1 MTSTYFSIKL
11 RCFILFQLPTMLA
24 SLVRHIPS
32 TLFSFPSTANY
43 VSSIQPCCYFLYQ
56 RPATLASLV
65 GHCPTT
71 LLSSPSTSNYVIISG
86 PPSCHY
92 VVIFSINFQLRFW
105 CLWVAKPW
113 HRCDQ
118 TLAQKKNA
126 FMCQNHGPTVT
137 LRNGPPKIEYFSGDE
152 MSIFDGQRTEKQW
165 NQWNWD
171 ANLTKNHEIHCKTPN
186 DNGPTHI
193 KRATPPRSITHPA
206 GWFFYKQNSIYKGF
220 SVAMF
225 DYRRVNHVHPFWSPL
240 WQAKLTMENCHVV
253 RWFTVPI
260 IMKKVDF
267 PSRKL
272 FTRGSPLYSHHHFY
286 HQPSSTLL
294 WVSNHHQPL
303 DIINY

>member
-1 MTSTYFSIKL
+1 
-11 RCFILFQLPTMLA
+11 ML
-24 SLVRHIPS
+24 
-32 TLFSFPSTANY
+32 LFSLSTSSY
-43 VSSIQPCCYFLYQ
+43 VSIPCGTF
-56 RPATLASLV
+56 
-65 GHCPTT
+65 
-71 LLSSPSTSNYVIISG
+71 SNN
-86 PPSCHY
+86 
-92 VVIFSINFQLRFW
+92 VVIFSINFQLRYH
-105 CLWVAKPW
+105 LWSAFMPL
-113 HRCDQ
+113 RCYLLHQ
-118 TLAQKKNA
+118 LPTTFLMSLSGKTLAPMWPNLGAEKNA